1 MPFEAGK
8 AANPTGKNGKKVF
21 VDALHAIITQ
31 ASIGE
36 IPPLPEKSTV
46 AHVLA
51 QKLVTEALGNPNE
64 PRTALSFIQEIC
76 DRAYGKPKQAL
87 TGGDDDDKS
96 LIPDRIEI
104 VLVKPNAA
112 SDTGSV

>member
-1 MPFEAGK
+1 MVFVPGESG
-8 AANPTGKNGKKVF
+8 NPSGGRGKKIF
-21 VDALHAIITQ
+21 LDALNTIITQ

-51 QKLVTEALGNPNE
+51 QRLVTEAMGNTAE
-64 PRTALSFIQEIC
+64 PKTALAFIQEIC

-87 TGGDDDDKS
+87 TGGDDDDKP
-96 LIPDRIEI
+96 LIPEKIEI
-104 VLVKPNAA
+104 VLVKPNAT
-112 SDTGSV
+112 SNTGSI